1 MARQGTPPLSQAQP
15 IQTSPNR
22 LAKIGYD
29 FDQSGRPG
37 KRPRLESPLR
47 MTAAAAHAEEVQRKS
62 PIPSRLQSPNPA
74 KALGSP
80 IPSHLQSPS
89 LQAKPPVSPIPSHLQ
104 SPNPQAKALGALMG
118 LSENATS
125 PANSSPAWNAKT
137 NPATTMSQGMSVA
150 ANNLQGVVEREP
162 ASGES
167 NTQTSPA
174 TSVGTIGSVLPPSGS
189 ATAIASPQ
197 PMDTA
202 ARSGNDSMSPHDPNK
217 AMSYPNPFLQPQS
230 GQAARGMSL
239 PGSSTRQGTGSPSSN
254 KKHRCPYCSTEFTR
268 HHNLKSHL
276 LTHSQEKPY
285 VCSTCNSRFRR
296 LHDLKRHTKLHTGE
310 RPHVCPKCNRKFARG
325 DALARHN
332 KGPGGC
338 AGRRAS
344 VGSFAGDEDAEDEE
358 TMQGVVY
365 NEPETMDEE
374 DGAMRE
380 TPTIT
385 RQPASGDDSMDNSMH
400 YRMPS
405 TYPPIQGRP
414 PGSFPP
420 PGYGSSNA
428 QHGSQ
433 PYPGGTSSNF
443 RSGSQIFNQ
452 NPMTE
457 SPTPISP
464 AQRQQTGTIDNVS
477 RHRSPSNAQYAQP
490 YPPRGASASSSLAV
504 PPHAPQ
510 LPPPHGLN
518 PPDSRFTLPSQVGP
532 THPPTQPSGPPT
544 HMGSGPALSSHSN
557 SSSHGFSAH
566 GSGEGSKGVFPSNEE
581 RLWAVVRSMEQQM
594 GIMRETIDS
603 LRAELAHL
611 KQTVEQQ
618 QHRQ

>member
-1 MARQGTPPLSQAQP
+1 
-15 IQTSPNR
+15 
-22 LAKIGYD
+22 
-29 FDQSGRPG
+29 
-37 KRPRLESPLR
+37 
-47 MTAAAAHAEEVQRKS
+47 MTAAAAHAEKMQQKS
-62 PIPSRLQSPNPA
+62 PIPSHP
-74 KALGSP
+74 
-80 IPSHLQSPS
+80 
-89 LQAKPPVSPIPSHLQ
+89 Q
-104 SPNPQAKALGALMG
+104 SPNPQAKALAALMG
-118 LSENATS
+118 VSENATS
-125 PANSSPAWNAKT
+125 PAIDSPAQNAKT
-137 NPATTMSQGMSVA
+137 DPAATMSQGMSVV
-150 ANNLQGVVEREP
+150 ANNLQSLAERDP
-162 ASGES
+162 VSSES
-167 NTQTSPA
+167 NAQTSPV
-174 TSVGTIGSVLPPSGS
+174 TSVGTIGSALGPSGP

-197 PMDTA
+197 PMDA
-202 ARSGNDSMSPHDPNK
+202 AVRSGNDSVSPQDPTK
-217 AMSYPNPFLQPQS
+217 AMSYPNPFLQPQN

-239 PGSSTRQGTGSPSSN
+239 PGSSTRQDTRSPSSN

-344 VGSFAGDEDAEDEE
+344 MGSFGGDDDGDDDE

-365 NEPETMDEE
+365 NEPETMDED
-374 DGAMRE
+374 DGGMRQ

-385 RQPASGDDSMDNSMH
+385 RHPPSGDDSMDNAAH

-420 PGYGSSNA
+420 PGFGSSNA
-428 QHGSQ
+428 QHASQ
-433 PYPGGTSSNF
+433 PYSGG
-443 RSGSQIFNQ
+443 SGSSFRPGSQVFNQ

-464 AQRQQTGTIDNVS
+464 SQRQHTGTIDNVS
-477 RHRSPSNAQYAQP
+477 RHRSPSIPQYAQP
-490 YPPRGASASSSLAV
+490 YPPRGASATGSLAV
-504 PPHAPQ
+504 PPHGPQ

-518 PPDSRFTLPSQVGP
+518 PPDPRFTLPSQVGP

-566 GSGEGSKGVFPSNEE
+566 GSGEGSKGPFPTNEE

-603 LRAELAHL
+603 LRTELTNI
-611 KQTVEQQ
+611 KQVVEQQ
-618 QHRQ
+618 QHRT